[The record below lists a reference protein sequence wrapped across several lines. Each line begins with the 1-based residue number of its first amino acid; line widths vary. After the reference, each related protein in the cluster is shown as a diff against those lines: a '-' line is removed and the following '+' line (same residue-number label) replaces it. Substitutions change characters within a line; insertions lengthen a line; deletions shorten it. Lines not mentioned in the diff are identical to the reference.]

1 MYWTSGLD
9 WWTGGLTLKTIFT
22 LFNKTYSPEELHSDL
37 EITLIEGNVTIGN
50 VNTLKLIASDR
61 TKTRLVCTLQ
71 AGSTLILHNVF
82 NAKSISLD
90 FVSCGVQGYLFL
102 AVRFTTLN
110 LSTVAFK
117 IVGVQHYMHCPQ
129 PWF

>member
-1 MYWTSGLD
+1 MDWTGGLD

-22 LFNKTYSPEELHSDL
+22 LFNKTYSPEEFRPGDH
-37 EITLIEGNVTIGN
+37 IVEGNVTIGN

>member
-1 MYWTSGLD
+1 MD

-82 NAKSISLD
+82 NAKFISLD
-90 FVSCGVQGYLFL
+90 FVSCGVQGYLFS
-102 AVRFTTLN
+102 AFRFTTLN